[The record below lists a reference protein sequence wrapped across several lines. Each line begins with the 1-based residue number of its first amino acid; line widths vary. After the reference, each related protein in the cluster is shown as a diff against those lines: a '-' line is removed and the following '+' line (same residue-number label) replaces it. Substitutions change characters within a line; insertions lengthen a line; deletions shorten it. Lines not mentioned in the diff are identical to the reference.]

1 MLLLISVCY
10 TCSIMGIYRIKKFV
24 CVDYEEFDNKLS
36 SLSLNLLLGF
46 QGNTI
51 YFNEVNTCLTY
62 VITSDHKVTVLHRLG
77 EHAAFSRA
85 THSIQSRFK
94 FLILNGNIIQEHAV
108 LHSNKQIR
116 LLTSCSYREAKPSP
130 NPIAINVR
138 LVCTHKAVGGT
149 AL

>member
-1 MLLLISVCY
+1 MIQFIISTKYKKSTPLGQDCLDRHHRRREYDKLVLNIKHSNNMLIDTRS
-10 TCSIMGIYRIKKFV
+10 
-24 CVDYEEFDNKLS
+24 
-36 SLSLNLLLGF
+36 
-46 QGNTI
+46 
-51 YFNEVNTCLTY
+51 NTCLTY

-77 EHAAFSRA
+77 KHAAFSRA

-94 FLILNGNIIQEHAV
+94 FLILNGNIIQEHTV